1 MQSNAA
7 LYFFVFVLT
16 IAAVVV
22 GYNIQRSRYGRAFD
36 AVRQSPFAA
45 QALGIPVARVK
56 VIAFSLNA
64 AFAGFAGGLLA
75 SVVGFIDPPEFGI
88 LASIQHIT
96 FIVVGGL
103 GSIAGSIVGAVALTA
118 LPEALR
124 GVQEY
129 GELIYGFILLGTLL
143 FLPKGLVGLA
153 ARLELLRPAKPLAEP
168 PANPHA
174 SHLPRSPP
182 MALLEINALSV
193 RFGGVAAVTDVSL
206 AVNSGE
212 IHGIIGPNGA
222 GKTSLINAV
231 TGMVAPHSGSIRF
244 SDREIAGV
252 APHVIS
258 SLGLGRTFQHVEL
271 FGDRSVFD
279 NVLTGFYRH
288 QSYGLLAAAFR
299 FGKAGQSERKT
310 REQARA
316 LLDAFDLAA
325 YADTRAGL
333 LPFGI
338 QKRVDIARALAAEP
352 KLLLLDEPVSGMSE
366 AEAEAAVT
374 TMRKLAREHGITLVV
389 VEHNMHVLMN
399 LAERVTVLNQGR
411 LLASGTPAEMQAN
424 TAVIE
429 AYLGDAA

>member
-1 MQSNAA
+1 
-7 LYFFVFVLT
+7 
-16 IAAVVV
+16 
-22 GYNIQRSRYGRAFD
+22 
-36 AVRQSPFAA
+36 
-45 QALGIPVARVK
+45 
-56 VIAFSLNA
+56 
-64 AFAGFAGGLLA
+64 
-75 SVVGFIDPPEFGI
+75 
-88 LASIQHIT
+88 
-96 FIVVGGL
+96 
-103 GSIAGSIVGAVALTA
+103 
-118 LPEALR
+118 
-124 GVQEY
+124 
-129 GELIYGFILLGTLL
+129 
-143 FLPKGLVGLA
+143 
-153 ARLELLRPAKPLAEP
+153 
-168 PANPHA
+168 
-174 SHLPRSPP
+174 

-206 AVNSGE
+206 TVKVGE

-231 TGMVAPHSGSIRF
+231 TGMVAAHSGSIRF
-244 SDREIAGV
+244 LGKEIAGV
-252 APHVIS
+252 APHLIS
-258 SLGLGRTFQHVEL
+258 SLRLGRNFQHLEL

-288 QSYGLLAAAFR
+288 QSYGLFAAAFR
-299 FGKAGQSERKT
+299 FGKAGQSERNT
-310 REQARA
+310 REQVR
-316 LLDAFDLAA
+316 LLLEAFDLTA
-325 YADTRAGL
+325 YAETRAGL

-399 LAERVTVLNQGR
+399 LAERVIVLNQGR

>member
-1 MQSNAA
+1 
-7 LYFFVFVLT
+7 
-16 IAAVVV
+16 
-22 GYNIQRSRYGRAFD
+22 
-36 AVRQSPFAA
+36 
-45 QALGIPVARVK
+45 
-56 VIAFSLNA
+56 
-64 AFAGFAGGLLA
+64 
-75 SVVGFIDPPEFGI
+75 
-88 LASIQHIT
+88 
-96 FIVVGGL
+96 
-103 GSIAGSIVGAVALTA
+103 
-118 LPEALR
+118 
-124 GVQEY
+124 
-129 GELIYGFILLGTLL
+129 
-143 FLPKGLVGLA
+143 
-153 ARLELLRPAKPLAEP
+153 
-168 PANPHA
+168 
-174 SHLPRSPP
+174 
-182 MALLEINALSV
+182 MALLEIDALSV

-206 AVNSGE
+206 GVEASE

-244 SDREIAGV
+244 AGKEIAGV
-252 APHVIS
+252 APHLIS

-288 QSYGLLAAAFR
+288 QSYGLLAAALR
-299 FGKAGQSERKT
+299 SGKAGQSERT
-310 REQARA
+310 MREQART
-316 LLDAFDLAA
+316 LLEAFDLTTF
-325 YADTRAGL
+325 ADTRAGL

-374 TMRKLAREHGITLVV
+374 TMRMLARKHGITLVV

-411 LLASGTPAEMQAN
+411 LLATGTPAEMQAN